1 MPKYII
7 EGGIN
12 FYEELYKSLDNNDNN
27 NDNNDNN
34 TNKEEDNKNVCQI
47 TNLPLLDHYI
57 TLECSHKFNYDSIY
71 KEICNQKYVFRSYS
85 VETLTSSE
93 YQKFKD
99 SGKDYFIKCPYC
111 RCIQFTLLP
120 YYPNSIYKPKYG
132 INSLEK
138 TQDDM
143 NFLIKSTASHH
154 QYTYFGYTFQQG
166 NCCQTV
172 IGVKND
178 LPVFCQSKYTSLI
191 LEMNKSF
198 CMSHIRAQV
207 KHYKM
212 EKKALEKKQLKEQKQ
227 IEKEKQKE
235 QKQIEK
241 EKQKEQKQIEKE
253 IAKEKKQSIK
263 NTVISQNIQIGEFN
277 ENPVV
282 ALAVAEDKCSVIL
295 KSGTK
300 KGQQCASSIKQD
312 GLCSRHL
319 SLLQKQE
326 QKQEQEQENKGL

>member
-12 FYEELYKSLDNNDNN
+12 FYEELYKSLDNNDN
-27 NDNNDNN
+27 DNNN
-34 TNKEEDNKNVCQI
+34 TNQEEDNKNVCQI
-47 TNLPLLDHYI
+47 TNLPLLDHNI
-57 TLECSHKFNYDSIY
+57 TLECSHKFNYDSLY

-85 VETLTSSE
+85 VETLTNSE

-120 YYPNSIYKPKYG
+120 YYPNSVYKQKYG

-138 TQDDM
+138 TQEDM
-143 NFLIKSTASHH
+143 NFLIKSTGSSQH

-166 NCCQTV
+166 GCCQTV
-172 IGVKND
+172 VGVKND

-207 KHYKM
+207 KQYKM
-212 EKKALEKKQLKEQKQ
+212 EKKALEKKQLKEQKLV
-227 IEKEKQKE
+227 
-235 QKQIEK
+235 EK

-253 IAKEKKQSIK
+253 IAKEKKQIEKDKQNKKKQSIK
-263 NTVISQNIQIGEFN
+263 NTVISQNIQIGDFN
-277 ENPVV
+277 ENPVIAIV
-282 ALAVAEDKCSVIL
+282 EDKCSVIL
-295 KSGTK
+295 KSGVK
-300 KGQQCASSIKQD
+300 KGEQCASSIKQN

-326 QKQEQEQENKGL
+326 QENKGL

>member
-12 FYEELYKSLDNNDNN
+12 FYEELYKSLDNNDN
-27 NDNNDNN
+27 

-47 TNLPLLDHYI
+47 TNLPLLDYYI

-143 NFLIKSTASHH
+143 IFLIKSTTSHH

-207 KHYKM
+207 KQYKM
-212 EKKALEKKQLKEQKQ
+212 EKNVLEKKQLKEQKQ
-227 IEKEKQKE
+227 IEKDK
-235 QKQIEK
+235 EK
-241 EKQKEQKQIEKE
+241 EKKQIEKE
-253 IAKEKKQSIK
+253 IAKEKKQIAKDNQNKKKQSIK
-263 NTVISQNIQIGEFN
+263 NTVISQNIQIGDFN

-282 ALAVAEDKCSVIL
+282 AVVEDKCSVIL

-319 SLLQKQE
+319 SLLQK
-326 QKQEQEQENKGL
+326 

>member
-27 NDNNDNN
+27 DNNNNNNNN
-34 TNKEEDNKNVCQI
+34 TNKEEDDKNVCQI

-120 YYPNSIYKPKYG
+120 YYPNSVYKQKYG

-138 TQDDM
+138 TQEDM
-143 NFLIKSTASHH
+143 NFLIKSTTSSQH

-166 NCCQTV
+166 GCCQTV

-207 KHYKM
+207 KQYKM

-227 IEKEKQKE
+227 IEKE
-235 QKQIEK
+235 
-241 EKQKEQKQIEKE
+241 
-253 IAKEKKQSIK
+253 IAKEKKQIEKDNQIKKKQSIK
-263 NTVISQNIQIGEFN
+263 NIVISQNIQIGEFN

-282 ALAVAEDKCSVIL
+282 AIAVAEDKCSVIL
-295 KSGTK
+295 KSGKK

-326 QKQEQEQENKGL
+326 EENKKEKEKEKDIE

>member
-12 FYEELYKSLDNNDNN
+12 FYEELYKSLDNNDNDN
-27 NDNNDNN
+27 NDNNDN

-227 IEKEKQKE
+227 IEKEIAKE
-235 QKQIEK
+235 KKQIEK
-241 EKQKEQKQIEKE
+241 DNQIK
-253 IAKEKKQSIK
+253 KKQSIK

-319 SLLQKQE
+319 SLLQKQ
-326 QKQEQEQENKGL
+326 KQEKEQENKEQ